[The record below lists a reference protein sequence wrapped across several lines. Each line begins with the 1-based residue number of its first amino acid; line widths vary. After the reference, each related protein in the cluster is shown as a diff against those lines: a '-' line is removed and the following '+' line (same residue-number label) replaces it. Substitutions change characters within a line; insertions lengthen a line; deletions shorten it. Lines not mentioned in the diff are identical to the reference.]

1 MNWKDKIVSAVGATL
16 AAGAIGGGVTVAN
29 AQPTPGRR
37 LRRLHRRWWPRNSR
51 TVPNVP
57 GESTRTTFRRA
68 TRTARR
74 SRTIARPLH
83 RPDLENASV
92 TPER

>member
-1 MNWKDKIVSAVGATL
+1 MNRKDKIVSAVGATF
-16 AAGAIGGGVTVAN
+16 AAGAIGGGVTVAS
-29 AQPTPGRR
+29 AQPTPA
-37 LRRLHRRWWPRNSR
+37 PPPAP
-51 TVPNVP
+51 TVVAPELEGSAECAGGVDTDNIQ
-57 GESTRTTFRRA
+57 EA

>member
-1 MNWKDKIVSAVGATL
+1 MNRKDKIVSAVGATF

-29 AQPTPGRR
+29 AQPTPA
-37 LRRLHRRWWPRNSR
+37 PPPPPAP
-51 TVPNVP
+51 TVVAPKLEDSAECAGGVDTDNIQ
-57 GESTRTTFRRA
+57 EA